1 MNTAAELP
9 NDFNFTM
16 PTPKI
21 HACPE
26 HGEYR
31 GQASDAPCPECRD
44 ALDQTAAQ
52 IARDWLTFH
61 RWRAAGLPSRLEH
74 KTRASWRP
82 SNAADRQTL
91 GAVNSYVA
99 QIHENAGAGR
109 GLVLLGGPGLGK
121 SHLLAALV
129 CDAVEA
135 GAERARYFSWP
146 ALIQAHRQN
155 QHESGSPLHAAID
168 ADFLAIDELGAL
180 PATEWEAGQLFRVI
194 DARYAEQRPTVI
206 ASNLTAHQLPAAI
219 GERAADRLR
228 ESCLWLS
235 MSGESKRGKAT
246 LPPDP
251 VRFAEPPQEAVSR
264 VWKGDAG

>member
-1 MNTAAELP
+1 MNTAVELP
-9 NDFNFTM
+9 NPFNFTM
-16 PTPKI
+16 PPPKV

-31 GQASDAPCPECRD
+31 GQASDAPCPVCRD
-44 ALDQTAAQ
+44 ALDHTASQ
-52 IARDWLTFH
+52 ITRDWLTFH